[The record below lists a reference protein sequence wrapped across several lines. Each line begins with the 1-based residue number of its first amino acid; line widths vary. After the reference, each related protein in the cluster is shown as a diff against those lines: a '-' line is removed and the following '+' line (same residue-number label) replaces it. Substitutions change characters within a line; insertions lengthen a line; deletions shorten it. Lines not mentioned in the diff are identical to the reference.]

1 MNSLSDSAKPARAD
15 TVLVLDDDV
24 LVRMP
29 ICQYLRDCGYR
40 VLEAASADEAAT
52 ILQKQEIQ
60 VDVVLT
66 DIEMPGAMN
75 GFGFAKW
82 ARSVRPELHIVL
94 AGTPERQP
102 MLRVSFVSTAR
113 SSRSPMTIS
122 WSWTTSSGFS
132 PLGHNRAEGDATI
145 QFADAFRGR
154 RLQRP
159 GLRSS
164 VTPSVAQ
171 WCVILCATCCQ
182 SLSKCCPSSAVIFIC
197 CDTHLA

>member
-40 VLEAASADEAAT
+40 VLEATNADEAAT

-75 GFGFAKW
+75 GFGIAKW

-94 AGTPERQP
+94 AGTPERAAHAAGELCEHGP
-102 MLRVSFVSTAR
+102 ILTK
-113 SSRSPMTIS
+113 PYDHK
-122 WSWTTSSGFS
+122 
-132 PLGHNRAEGDATI
+132 LGPGPHQA
-145 QFADAFRGR
+145 AFRRSGTIGR
-154 RLQRP
+154 KVMPQYSLRMRSGGGLSNVPAYGVLLRP
-159 GLRSS
+159 PLLN
-164 VTPSVAQ
+164 VA
-171 WCVILCATCCQ
+171 
-182 SLSKCCPSSAVIFIC
+182 
-197 CDTHLA
+197 